1 MCWAVAGAAG
11 CGGCPGYQPGRF
23 PVMAGA
29 SLPFVFANAK
39 SGSSAAGAWYRPY
52 AAKEMKDVTYCF
64 AFLHDPDTFHSR
76 RKLLSPTDVKGLKV
90 RPATSPIVST
100 PARCCSAR

>member
-1 MCWAVAGAAG
+1 M
-11 CGGCPGYQPGRF
+11 
-23 PVMAGA
+23 
-29 SLPFVFANAK
+29 
-39 SGSSAAGAWYRPY
+39 
-52 AAKEMKDVTYCF
+52 TYCF

-76 RKLLSPTDVKGLKV
+76 EKLLSPTDVKGLKV